1 LIEDVSSIALG
12 IFEKKCDLCGKAIQ
26 GPPVN
31 RYSRNFCSSEH
42 VASYFGADVE
52 EDWDEVYWVDFY

>member
-1 LIEDVSSIALG
+1 LG
-12 IFEKKCDLCGKAIQ
+12 IFEKKCAFCGKEIL

-52 EDWDEVYWVDFY
+52 EDWDEIYWADFY